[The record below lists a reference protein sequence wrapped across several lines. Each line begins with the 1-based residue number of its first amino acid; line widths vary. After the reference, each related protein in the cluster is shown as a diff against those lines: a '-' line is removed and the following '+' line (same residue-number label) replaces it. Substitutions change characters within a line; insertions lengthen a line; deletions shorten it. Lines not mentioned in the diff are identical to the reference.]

1 MKVRFSNQKERD
13 PTRDQG
19 MKVLYAPG
27 KRAAF
32 RLHWYLILLLVASPF
47 LWFVGKLFLEVAL
60 TEAPAR
66 LHLPSTDVRSMLTG
80 RVEELHVQPGAN
92 VRTGDLM
99 ASLSSSSLSAQQ
111 QELEALLSRE
121 PIVLASESQRNSL
134 QRRVD
139 RARTRVNELESLV
152 ATGAATRGELSA
164 ARDQL
169 DIRLSELAGSVQSLQ
184 PTAAQQQDLV
194 RDRLQLERILRQMEL
209 LSVTAPGNGTVTD
222 IAVVEGETVGAGSR
236 LLSIRLQKVP
246 TIEIYL
252 QPELAELAR
261 AGQPLT
267 LLFPDNTRIDAEIT
281 GAPQESRRLP
291 PDLRTPFSD
300 HQVGLVVTAR
310 TKSPLPR
317 RWHLDNVPL
326 TARFPS
332 RWLAWLGVDQQPA
345 SPR

>member
-1 MKVRFSNQKERD
+1 MKVKFSSRKERD

-32 RLHWYLILLLVASPF
+32 RIRWYLILLLVASPF
-47 LWFVGKLFLEVAL
+47 LWFVGKLVLELAL

-80 RVEELHVQPGAN
+80 QVGELHVQPGTQ
-92 VRTGDLM
+92 VTSGDLL
-99 ASLSSSSLSAQQ
+99 ASLSSTSLAAQQ
-111 QELEALLSRE
+111 QELDALLTRA
-121 PIVLASESQRNSL
+121 PVVVANDSQRSSL

-139 RARTRVNELESLV
+139 RARNRVRELEKLLAS
-152 ATGAATRGELSA
+152 GAATRGELSA

-169 DIRLSELAGSVQSLQ
+169 DIRLSELAAFTQNLQ
-184 PTAAQQQDLV
+184 PSVAQQQDRD
-194 RDRLQLERILRQMEL
+194 RDRLQLEQIRRQMGL
-209 LSVTAPGNGTVTD
+209 LSVSAPGSGTIID

-236 LLSIRLQKVP
+236 LMSIRLQQEP

-261 AGQPLT
+261 TGQRLT
-267 LLFPDNTRIDAEIT
+267 LHFPDNTRMEAQIT
-281 GAPQESRRLP
+281 GGPQESRRLP

-310 TKSPLPR
+310 TESPLPP

-326 TARFPS
+326 TARFPA
-332 RWLAWLGVDQQPA
+332 RWLSWLDDAQ
-345 SPR
+345 